1 MSQPFFVT
9 NGGGSKIGVENDSGT
24 FGGNESVG

>member
-9 NGGGSKIGVENDSGT
+9 YGGGSKIGVKDDGST
-24 FGGNESVG
+24 FGGNKGIG